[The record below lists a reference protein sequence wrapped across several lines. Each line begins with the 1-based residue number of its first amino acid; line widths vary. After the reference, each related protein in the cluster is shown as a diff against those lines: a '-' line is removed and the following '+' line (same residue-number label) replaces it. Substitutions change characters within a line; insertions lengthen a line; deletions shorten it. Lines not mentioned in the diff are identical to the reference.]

1 MNCFEIC
8 LLAVGFVAAVSF
20 TYFALINY
28 KEYHKLKKESAA
40 LKRGDRLM
48 GEEKDTGK
56 RGCMYGE

>member
-28 KEYHKLKKESAA
+28 KEYHKLKKENAA
-40 LKRGDRLM
+40 LNRGDRLN
-48 GEEKDTGK
+48 G
-56 RGCMYGE
+56 